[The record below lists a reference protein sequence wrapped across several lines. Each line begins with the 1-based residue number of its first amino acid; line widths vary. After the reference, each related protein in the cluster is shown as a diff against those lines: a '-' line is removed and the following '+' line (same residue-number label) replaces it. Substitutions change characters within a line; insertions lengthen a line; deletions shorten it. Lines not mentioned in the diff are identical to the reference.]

1 MRIIRRDP
9 NQFLSSLTRWP
20 TIFDDEEWVDA
31 SRDLSMYETDDEL
44 VVKANIA
51 GVPADKV
58 DVSIEGGVVTIR
70 ADHHETEEEK
80 SKRKIVYRE
89 ARSAQYVYTASVPT
103 PIKSDLAKAEVKNGV
118 LVLTIPKAEEA
129 KPKKI
134 KVLAESTK

>member
-1 MRIIRRDP
+1 MRIIRRDQ
-9 NQFLSSLTRWP
+9 NQFLAPFSRWP

-70 ADHHETEEEK
+70 AELQDTEEEK
-80 SKRKIVYRE
+80 NKRKVVYKE
-89 ARSAQYVYTASVPT
+89 ARSAQYVYTASIPT
-103 PIKSDLAKAEVKNGV
+103 PIKSDMAKAEVKNGV

-129 KPKKI
+129 KPKRI
-134 KVLAESTK
+134 KVSADGQK